1 MTWREREKE
10 REKKKKPTKKIW
22 KFPLVPVI
30 SLVCKLGVSLT
41 VCSDGLSA
49 PGLEWKHADLRNWG
63 SKRNIILIFPPCL
76 STAVRHMKEVAVVS
90 STRREGRHSSQFL
103 LAGGV
108 SGRPSSQ
115 SWIIISL
122 TARNELQ
129 EWINASLPGGSLPGW
144 SCENEWFIVESRGG
158 LSDNTTN
165 VVLQER
171 NLRKMKRNNCGNQS
185 RHAKSRF

>member
-1 MTWREREKE
+1 MHIHIYIQTVMSVRKVKRMTWRE
-10 REKKKKPTKKIW
+10 KKKTCKENMKIPSCASNKPRLQARGIPYCLLRW
-22 KFPLVPVI
+22 
-30 SLVCKLGVSLT
+30 SLC
-41 VCSDGLSA
+41 A
-49 PGLEWKHADLRNWG
+49 GLEWKHADLRNWG
-63 SKRNIILIFPPCL
+63 SKRNIILIFRPCL

-129 EWINASLPGGSLPGW
+129 E
-144 SCENEWFIVESRGG
+144 
-158 LSDNTTN
+158 
-165 VVLQER
+165 
-171 NLRKMKRNNCGNQS
+171 
-185 RHAKSRF
+185 